1 MCPQSGTLPF
11 GEDLNF
17 KNIDSSTL
25 PKLMDRQE
33 TPQSSP
39 RSHFSRQCTLDS
51 TLETTEPSPFS
62 RQCTLDSCFAVQV
75 DVLVSVPESA
85 SRMAFET
92 YIQRA
97 GLEEDAVVALDEKE
111 MVQALLEAQEGDPER
126 PLMVLVEEDWYVEE
140 IHKLSLQRKPFVVTA
155 SGNFPNS
162 SHYVLPASCGQM
174 GFNEALR
181 NCVAWSMGQRL

>member
-33 TPQSSP
+33 TPESSP

-97 GLEEDAVVALDEKE
+97 GLEEDAVVALDEKAIDK
-111 MVQALLEAQEGDPER
+111 MVAFWVKTLSHCW
-126 PLMVLVEEDWYVEE
+126 LMD
-140 IHKLSLQRKPFVVTA
+140 
-155 SGNFPNS
+155 GS
-162 SHYVLPASCGQM
+162 SPKYGIDNR
-174 GFNEALR
+174 F
-181 NCVAWSMGQRL
+181 